1 MTTRERWTIYPL
13 VFLALGL
20 SMRAVLVP
28 HGEFET
34 ARVGRLEADVV
45 EAGRVI
51 CRELVEE
58 QEFPAADS
66 RSVESQSLEDD
77 ERVHNLG
84 PGQSA
89 QERSDDAAIPGAD
102 ADAGGPAGLRP

>member
-45 EAGRVI
+45 EAGRVV

-58 QEFPAADS
+58 QEFRPVDS
-66 RSVESQSLEDD
+66 RPVESPSREDD
-77 ERVHNLG
+77 ERAHNLG

-89 QERSDDAAIPGAD
+89 QERSLDAAFPGTGV
-102 ADAGGPAGLRP
+102 DAGGPAGLRP